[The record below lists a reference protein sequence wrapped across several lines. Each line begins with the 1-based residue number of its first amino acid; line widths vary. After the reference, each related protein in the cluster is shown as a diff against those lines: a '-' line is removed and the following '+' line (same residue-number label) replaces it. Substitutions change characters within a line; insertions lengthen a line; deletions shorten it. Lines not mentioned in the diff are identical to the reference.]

1 MRKFG
6 FLSTSNFVRAG
17 FLVATLVA
25 ATTLNNNFAFANAA
39 EEERNKLFDQGGTAI
54 KPKAKKEA
62 PIKVGGVPTS
72 QTEIVAGKNQSP
84 MLVTNADQ
92 LLIAA
97 QQKYSGI
104 VAQGG
109 FPTVPN
115 GDFKKGSNNASIGI
129 LNKRLFME
137 GYLRVE
143 GTQGKFAE
151 VYTSA
156 TADAVA
162 RFQRNHGLIANG
174 KMSSATLAEL
184 NISAEKRLFT
194 ISANIPRAAAYEV
207 GVGSRYVVVNIPAQ
221 LIETVSGGR
230 VVTRHNAIVGRPA
243 RPSPVVMTP
252 LAMVRFNPYWN
263 APVSI
268 VERDILPKLQNSLQ
282 YLVDANIKIFK
293 GGATGEEIDPHT
305 LDFSNMVPDDYLFRQ
320 EPGPHNAMA
329 TAKIEFQSPFG
340 IYLHDT
346 PEKHMF
352 NSDNRFFSSGCI
364 RVEKM
369 PLLVQWVLNG
379 QDGYN
384 EGKIATMAETLER
397 LDVPLSAPPQLRVAY
412 LTAWP
417 ASGGTVAFRRDIYEL
432 DGTGF
437 TVGQPMPVG
446 EMSPEGKRFVLK
458 PLPRQQSVDA
468 AEAEGFGLFG
478 SRKSGAAKTPLF
490 GKAKPDVAATKKQNI
505 FGKSLFSNT
514 PAKPAVAAATTVA
527 TSKTTGLFDWAAYRK
542 KQAAEALASQKA
554 GAKKGAIKPKKVEA
568 AKPADAKK
576 VAVAIPVDPAKP
588 AAKPVNATKP
598 ALKKKPECKPSVDG
612 KPPVCAV
619 PAP

>member
-1 MRKFG
+1 MMRKFG
-6 FLSTSNFVRAG
+6 FSGVKVAVRLGIVSTVLMNVN
-17 FLVATLVA
+17 VV
-25 ATTLNNNFAFANAA
+25 FAN
-39 EEERNKLFDQGGTAI
+39 T
-54 KPKAKKEA
+54 EA
-62 PIKVGGVPTS
+62 PVKVSGVPTS

-84 MLVTNADQ
+84 MLQTNSDQ

-109 FPTVPN
+109 FPRVPS
-115 GDFKKGSNNASIGI
+115 GTFKKGASNTEIGI
-129 LNKRLFME
+129 LNKRLYIE
-137 GYLRVE
+137 GYLRIE
-143 GTQGKFAE
+143 GTAGKFAE

-162 RFQRNHGLIANG
+162 RFQRNHGLMASG
-174 KMSSATLAEL
+174 KVDSNTLAEL
-184 NISAEKRLFT
+184 NVSADKRLVT
-194 ISANIPRAAAYEV
+194 ISANIPRAAVYEL
-207 GVGSRYVVVNIPAQ
+207 GVGDRYLVVNIPAQ
-221 LIETVSGGR
+221 QIETVSRGR

-243 RPSPVVMTP
+243 RPTPVVMTP
-252 LAMVRFNPYWN
+252 LETVRFNPYWN

-268 VERDILPKLQNSLQ
+268 VEKDILPKLKNSLQ
-282 YLVDANIKIFK
+282 YLEDANIKILE
-293 GGATGEEIDPHT
+293 GGPTGPEVDPHT
-305 LDFSNMVPDDYLFRQ
+305 LDFSNLVADNYLFRQ

-329 TAKIEFQSPFG
+329 TAKIEFKSPFG

-346 PEKHMF
+346 PEKQMF

-384 EGKIATMAETLER
+384 ASHIATMAETLER
-397 LDVPLSAPPQLRVAY
+397 LDVAIAVAPQLRVAY

-417 ASGGTVAFRRDIYEL
+417 TSGGTVAFRHDIYEL

-446 EMSPEGKRFVLK
+446 ETSPDGKRFVLK

-478 SRKSGAAKTPLF
+478 AHKPNTQQASLLKTP
-490 GKAKPDVAATKKQNI
+490 KQNI
-505 FGKSLFSNT
+505 FGKTLFSNT
-514 PAKPAVAAATTVA
+514 PAKTVKSAKPVVVAAS
-527 TSKTTGLFDWAAYRK
+527 TSAPKSGLFDWASYRK
-542 KQAAEALASQKA
+542 KQALDAKA
-554 GAKKGAIKPKKVEA
+554 TEKKGKKKTKTADTKKVDA
-568 AKPADAKK
+568 AKPVEVKS
-576 VAVAIPVDPAKP
+576 VIAIPADKKPIVAKP
-588 AAKPVNATKP
+588 AAAKPDVVKAKKLDCKP
-598 ALKKKPECKPSVDG
+598 AVDG
-612 KPPVCAV
+612 KLPTGCKALPVKTPV
-619 PAP
+619 